1 MPWVVNGGERER
13 GAADYIKA
21 ISTVDTALAAL
32 MLGFP
37 WIMDGIT
44 PVELSAIA
52 RVHNIWREGPEF
64 ARAVLNLRWAQD
76 DMPLVKLYA
85 LTDLR
90 DLGRSNPA
98 LAWQVIQAPFMDPP
112 FRLRDEYALRV
123 LQTLSW
129 EPPGSTQG
137 AELLSQLRTQ
147 QWFSDGLDDL
157 DAVLLYAIA
166 NSSVDYRQA
175 LLQAHHVRSV
185 EVQFP
190 LTGKTDITVVR
201 HTPFPQDDHTLAALE
216 DGVRA
221 IEGFMGRRFPVD
233 DVVLIVT
240 EPDIWNIRSTGKHV
254 GNRSGG
260 RFEEPYLRAHMLA
273 KNSESGPDRDTL
285 YHELGHYY
293 ILNGHQWLVEGTAEL
308 MQAYTRHQL
317 GTESIEQRID
327 ELEKGGCSKE
337 NIQQHIDDGGDDH
350 CNYHLGERFML
361 AMYQGLGLDAVSA
374 ALGELYDLSQRFE
387 YLDEDVIYQAFLS
400 NAPPGKEETFKTAYR
415 QYHGGPVVD
424 ASLED
429 NPDWSA
435 LTALYDATNGA
446 GWIDNR
452 SWTSATP
459 LGAWYGVATESGGR
473 VRVLDLDGNQ
483 LAGQLP
489 GEMGNLSDL
498 RTLGMADNQLTGP
511 IPHTLGNL
519 SELVS
524 IRLGRNLLTGQI
536 PPALGVLTKLQA
548 LYLWENQLTGEI
560 PQALAGM
567 TGMRLLNLAV
577 NQLTGPIPAELGRLS
592 NLESLNLG
600 SNQLSGEIPSEL
612 GNLSNLTWLA
622 LEKNQLS
629 GQIPSQLGNL
639 SSLELLRL
647 WENDL
652 TGSIPSELANLPN
665 LGSLELNNNQLTGE
679 IPAALGGL
687 TKLRV
692 LRLHRNQLSGEMPT
706 ELGNLSKLWSLNLS
720 DNQLTG
726 EIPQDLASLSDLH
739 ELYLAGNRFTGCIP
753 DGLRNVPMNDL
764 SQLGLPFCAASP

>member
-13 GAADYIKA
+13 RAANYIKA
-21 ISTVDTALAAL
+21 ISTVDTASAAL

-52 RVHNIWREGPEF
+52 LVHNIWREGPEF
-64 ARAVLNLRWAQD
+64 ARAVLNLWWAQD
-76 DMPLVKLYA
+76 DMPLVRAYA

-90 DLGRSNPA
+90 DLARSNPA

-112 FRLRDEYALRV
+112 FRLRDEYVLRI
-123 LQTLSW
+123 LQTLSR

-157 DAVLLYAIA
+157 DVVLLYAIA
-166 NSSVDYRQA
+166 NSSGAYKQA

-185 EVQFP
+185 AVQFP
-190 LTGKTDITVVR
+190 LTGNTDITVVR
-201 HTPFPQDDHTLAALE
+201 HTPFPQDDYTLAALE
-216 DGVRA
+216 EGVRA
-221 IEGFMGRRFPVD
+221 IEGFMGRPFPVD
-233 DVVLIVT
+233 DVLLIVT
-240 EPDIWNIRSTGKHV
+240 EPDIWNIKASGKHV
-254 GNRSGG
+254 GYKSGSVG
-260 RFEEPYLRAHMLA
+260 EPYLRAHMLA
-273 KNSESGPDRDTL
+273 RNSESGPDRNTL

-293 ILNGHQWLVEGTAEL
+293 SLNGHQWLVEGTAEL

-317 GTESIEQRID
+317 GTESIEQRSAQLA
-327 ELEKGGCSKE
+327 EGGCSKE
-337 NIQQHIDDGGDDH
+337 NIQQHLDDDEDDH
-350 CNYHLGERFML
+350 CNYYLGERFL
-361 AMYQGLGLDAVSA
+361 IAMYLGLGPDAVSA
-374 ALGELYDLSQRFE
+374 ALGELYDLSQFSE
-387 YLDEDVIYQAFLS
+387 YLDEDIIYQAFLS
-400 NAPPGKEETFKTAYR
+400 NASPGKEETFKTAYR
-415 QYHGGPVVD
+415 QYHGGPAVD

-429 NPDWSA
+429 NPDWPS
-435 LTALYDATNGA
+435 LIALYNATNGA

-473 VRVLDLDGNQ
+473 VRVLELDGNQ

-511 IPHTLGNL
+511 IPPTLGNL
-519 SELVS
+519 SELVW

-536 PPALGVLTKLQA
+536 PPELGDLTKLHA
-548 LYLWENQLTGEI
+548 LDLWENQLTGEI

-567 TGMRLLNLAV
+567 TSMRLLDLER
-577 NQLTGPIPAELGRLS
+577 NQLTGPIPAELSRLS

-612 GNLSNLTWLA
+612 GSLSNLTWLA
-622 LEKNQLS
+622 LETNQLS

-639 SSLELLRL
+639 SSLEVLRL

-665 LGSLELNNNQLTGE
+665 LNSLELNNNQLTGE

-687 TKLRV
+687 TKLQV
-692 LRLHRNQLSGEMPT
+692 LRLHGNQLSGEMPT
-706 ELGNLSKLWSLNLS
+706 ELGNLSELRSLYLS
-720 DNQLTG
+720 YNQLTG
-726 EIPQDLASLSDLH
+726 DIPQELASLSNLH
-739 ELYLAGNRFTGCIP
+739 RLYLAGNRFTGCIP